1 MISGATRGAGGRA
14 LGAHVANAEA
24 NEEVRMGPS
33 RGLVTD
39 TIRDQVA
46 ELTELGSHART
57 RQPLYHVHLD
67 PHPDHEWTDAQR
79 ERYWQRFE
87 REFGL
92 ERAPFASQFHTKG
105 GRTHEHREYLRVRP
119 DGTAIRLDHDF
130 ARREKLGRIAEHEA
144 GLPFVPGAH
153 NRAVAAALE
162 REGRADIAEAMREA
176 GLLDRRRPEAKTT
189 PEQRQ
194 QAERTGVD
202 PRAVGAAALAA
213 WRASDDG
220 RSQRAALEERGLRLA
235 QGDRAAILV
244 DATGNVHAFG
254 RVLGKAA
261 KEETGERI
269 RADEV
274 AKRLEGLDL
283 PRLGGRHAEDRLA
296 NLPEAPAEPIASVKA
311 RQDASASAPAI
322 DSADRPET
330 PDTKAAPEAVQAPV
344 QDASAPEPVSP
355 VENGTGEMP
364 AQAMTAN
371 PAGGE
376 GTAPAP
382 AAPKRPAGGAGGGEA
397 KADTSAVEAE
407 VLDFDPNDM
416 DAAGKF
422 MRAWAA
428 AEKRHR
434 AKEAAANP
442 EHKAGGQH
450 GGHGHEQH
458 RRPEVVNGGEAQGAT
473 GRPDPPARLAALTRR
488 AQRLTAPPAPA
499 QIPTWPVGPSSRERF
514 AAEFARLRAQIASR
528 PPDPRHVASSMLDGP
543 GQVLDLAQRRVEELR
558 RTLDERPRGLLD
570 RLGVGR
576 GAHERRDL
584 ERQLG
589 EAIDRYDAA
598 REDYCDACHQAET
611 VAPRRA
617 QANRE
622 ANRRDQQR
630 LDALEAGLRAARSG
644 DPAAQDAARRGDV
657 ERLVREG
664 QRKLEEQR
672 RREERERLERQAKA
686 NATDLN
692 HDAKIGVSPRPGP
705 ALGRR

>member
-14 LGAHVANAEA
+14 LGAHVANAEH

-33 RGLVTD
+33 RGLVSE

-57 RQPLYHVHLD
+57 RRPLYHVHLD
-67 PHPDHEWTDAQR
+67 PHPDHDWTVAQR
-79 ERYWQRFE
+79 ERYWQQFE
-87 REFGL
+87 QEFGL
-92 ERAPFASQFHTKG
+92 QDRPFASQFHTKG
-105 GRTHEHREYLRVRP
+105 GRTHEHREYLRARS
-119 DGTAIRLDHDF
+119 DGAAIRMDHDF

-220 RSQRAALEERGLRLA
+220 RSLRAALEERGLRLA

-296 NLPEAPAEPIASVKA
+296 NLPEAPAPAEPIASVKA

-344 QDASAPEPVSP
+344 QDTGAPEPVSP
-355 VENGTGEMP
+355 VEDGTGEMP
-364 AQAMTAN
+364 AQARAAG

-376 GTAPAP
+376 GAAPAP
-382 AAPKRPAGGAGGGEA
+382 VEPKCPAGGAGGGGA
-397 KADTSAVEAE
+397 KAVTSAVEAE
-407 VLDFDPNDM
+407 VLDFDPNDK

-428 AEKRHR
+428 TEKRRR
-434 AKEAAANP
+434 AKEAAASAG
-442 EHKAGGQH
+442 HKTGRQH

-458 RRPEVVNGGEAQGAT
+458 LRPEAVNGGGSQGAT
-473 GRPDPPARLAALTRR
+473 NRPDPAARIAALTRR
-488 AQRLTAPPAPA
+488 AQRLTAPPT
-499 QIPTWPVGPSSRERF
+499 PTQVSPRPVGPSPRERF

-528 PPDPRHVASSMLDGP
+528 LTDPRHVASSMLDGP
-543 GQVLDLAQRRVEELR
+543 GQVLDLAQRRVEDLR
-558 RTLDERPRGLLD
+558 RALDERPRGLLD

-584 ERQLG
+584 ERQLHTG
-589 EAIDRYDAA
+589 
-598 REDYCDACHQAET
+598 
-611 VAPRRA
+611 
-617 QANRE
+617 
-622 ANRRDQQR
+622 
-630 LDALEAGLRAARSG
+630 G
-644 DPAAQDAARRGDV
+644 
-657 ERLVREG
+657 
-664 QRKLEEQR
+664 
-672 RREERERLERQAKA
+672 
-686 NATDLN
+686 
-692 HDAKIGVSPRPGP
+692 HDA
-705 ALGRR
+705 